1 MLQVKRRR
9 PGEQLSQVP
18 LGGKQSCREARERD
32 LPMDFDASAGVGFP

>member
-18 LGGKQSCREARERD
+18 LGGKQSCREARGSLWTLMLQRE
-32 LPMDFDASAGVGFP
+32 LAFPE